1 MRPSPRSQGPAVS
14 VPASDTRAA
23 DLKRRRFLLSLGAT
37 GAGAAAVA
45 MTALPGAA
53 AAAEAV
59 APAAA
64 PEHDAG
70 YRETPHVRAYYRSAK
85 L

>member
-1 MRPSPRSQGPAVS
+1 MLTPPRSRRAAASLPAADS
-14 VPASDTRAA
+14 RAA
-23 DLKRRRFLLSLGAT
+23 DLKRRRFLLSLGAS
-37 GAGAAAVA
+37 GASVAAVA
-45 MTALPGAA
+45 ATALPGVAA
-53 AAAEAV
+53 AQPAAT
-59 APAAA
+59 AA